1 MTEPPPTGLD
11 VAVLAGGLGTRSD
24 GSVTT
29 GDDGMVTSPKLSV
42 LSTNRNMAHWLAE
55 TLDSIF
61 RQSFTDFEAIMVDG
75 ASTDGSTA
83 VLAAYPHLRWISEP
97 DANANEG
104 FDKAITMAR
113 GEYVTF
119 CPVSDGYLSRNWFA
133 RAVAE
138 LDADPTLSLVW
149 GADALMN
156 QDGDLYGLVFP
167 QFHRKPAPCGRDF
180 LAYWLGTH
188 LWFPE
193 QNYVIRRSVL
203 SRLWPSRDAP
213 SYFDHWN
220 PFLRV
225 ILGFHTGGYL
235 SKFLPIIP
243 NWRRLHGDSV
253 TEATKEHGLRT
264 LSQYVD
270 EIDAYGQA
278 LLAGR
283 ARHQFR
289 AGDGSVIGDLGDQDL
304 AALAERIE
312 HWRSTH
318 PVHGPR
324 NLG

>member
-1 MTEPPPTGLD
+1 M
-11 VAVLAGGLGTRSD
+11 
-24 GSVTT
+24 
-29 GDDGMVTSPKLSV
+29 TSPPRLSV
-42 LSTNRNMAHWLAE
+42 LSTNRNMAHWLPE

-61 RQSFTDFEAIMVDG
+61 RQSFDGFEAIMVDG
-75 ASTDGSTA
+75 ASTDASVD
-83 VLAAYPHLRWISEP
+83 VLAAYPRLRWISEP

-104 FDKAITMAR
+104 FDKAIAMAR

-138 LDADPTLSLVW
+138 LDADPSLSLVW
-149 GADALMN
+149 GADALMTE
-156 QDGDLYGLVFP
+156 DGDLYGLVFP

-180 LAYWLGTH
+180 LPYWLGTH

-203 SRLWPSRDAP
+203 SRLWPSRRSP

-220 PFLRV
+220 PFLRI

-243 NWRRLHGDSV
+243 NWRRLHVDSV

-264 LSQYVD
+264 LTQYVD
-270 EIDAYGQA
+270 EIDAYG
-278 LLAGR
+278 R
-283 ARHQFR
+283 AVLNGSVRHLFR
-289 AGDGSVIGDLGDQDL
+289 AGDGTKIGAVELHEL
-304 AALAERIE
+304 PELTERIA
-312 HWRSTH
+312 HWRTSH